1 MSNSHFIWRRIAV
14 TKDREELTSAAWEYL
29 QKVASALMTTDF
41 SGNKAVLGDKL
52 LNALGYED
60 WPDLRKSSKLE
71 HELSFILECE
81 RIAQERY
88 KGKLDRL
95 FMQGDKI
102 RLRETLYDGDSLKKK
117 YHQVKKSLHLS
128 KKDDIHLDEISL
140 ERILNPAHHD
150 IEEADVDKY
159 KRLEGQGRVRKALNS
174 SKPQKK
180 KSK

>member
-71 HELSFILECE
+71 HELSFILDYIS
-81 RIAQERY
+81 RNMSSAW
-88 KGKLDRL
+88 KL
-95 FMQGDKI
+95 FCNFFY
-102 RLRETLYDGDSLKKK
+102 EKKCRS
-117 YHQVKKSLHLS
+117 YRS
-128 KKDDIHLDEISL
+128 I
-140 ERILNPAHHD
+140 
-150 IEEADVDKY
+150 
-159 KRLEGQGRVRKALNS
+159 
-174 SKPQKK
+174 
-180 KSK
+180 